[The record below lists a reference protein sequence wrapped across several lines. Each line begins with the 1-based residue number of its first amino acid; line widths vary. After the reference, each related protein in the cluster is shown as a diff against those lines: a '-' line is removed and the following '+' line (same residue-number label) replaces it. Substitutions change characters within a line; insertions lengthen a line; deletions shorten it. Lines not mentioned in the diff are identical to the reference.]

1 MARTIGVKMCICN
14 WFTFLNNYF
23 SCLFFCFGLL
33 FKSSC
38 ISCSLSIDLCNLLNG
53 EFPAC
58 FSHIF
63 VVAPP
68 STCACSRLSAFV
80 LLVFLVWLLCH
91 PHPALSWMT
100 SPHHPPPFL
109 PSPFNLIS
117 VADRNSTSWS
127 VLLEIHHWI
136 YLLWTLSCLINPPHP
151 ISLFLLRYKELSFLP
166 ALNSFFSFIAIEIWM
181 LIHIFKFIID

>member
-100 SPHHPPPFL
+100 SPHHPPPIPPFTFQSNLCCRQKFYLVVGSAWNPSLNISSMDFIL
-109 PSPFNLIS
+109 PHQSPPP
-117 VADRNSTSWS
+117 
-127 VLLEIHHWI
+127 
-136 YLLWTLSCLINPPHP
+136 YLP
-151 ISLFLLRYKELSFLP
+151 IP
-166 ALNSFFSFIAIEIWM
+166 AAL
-181 LIHIFKFIID
+181 